1 MPKASLIN
9 QIDDWLNEQALR
21 TPDIVELFEGTSHR
35 LVGIGMPIARGLLM
49 WSTLHP
55 LFQAEN
61 VLWKRGVKAE
71 LGQFPHQDEVN
82 PMWLRSPMHFMLES
96 GIHVFRR
103 RLTGPSKL
111 LDFPIL
117 EDLAGEGYTDYL
129 LIGTE
134 LFAYGVYRDS
144 QRRGIFVAWASDRP
158 DGFTDDE
165 LDVLQRVQ
173 RGLATACKTVIQS
186 RIARNISEAYLGR
199 QTGEKVLEGSIRL
212 GDGEQTRALVWYSDL
227 RSSTRLAESMPSAD
241 FLALLNVYFE
251 CAARPIIAA
260 GGEVLAFVGD
270 AVLAMLPVAS
280 DFELPGLAR
289 RAVAAV
295 GESLTLADKVNAE
308 RAAANLEPI
317 GYGIGLNIGTVMYG
331 NIGVP
336 ERLAFSAV
344 GPTVIEVAR
353 IEKLTKAVGARAIAT
368 RDIASFE
375 PHLWRSI
382 GEHSLEGSNYR
393 QELFGFR
400 ETEAAQA
407 AA

>member
-1 MPKASLIN
+1 MVAS
-9 QIDDWLNEQALR
+9 
-21 TPDIVELFEGTSHR
+21 
-35 LVGIGMPIARGLLM
+35 
-49 WSTLHP
+49 
-55 LFQAEN
+55 
-61 VLWKRGVKAE
+61 
-71 LGQFPHQDEVN
+71 
-82 PMWLRSPMHFMLES
+82 
-96 GIHVFRR
+96 
-103 RLTGPSKL
+103 
-111 LDFPIL
+111 
-117 EDLAGEGYTDYL
+117 
-129 LIGTE
+129 
-134 LFAYGVYRDS
+134 
-144 QRRGIFVAWASDRP
+144 
-158 DGFTDDE
+158 
-165 LDVLQRVQ
+165 
-173 RGLATACKTVIQS
+173 
-186 RIARNISEAYLGR
+186 
-199 QTGEKVLEGSIRL
+199 
-212 GDGEQTRALVWYSDL
+212 
-227 RSSTRLAESMPSAD
+227 
-241 FLALLNVYFE
+241 
-251 CAARPIIAA
+251 
-260 GGEVLAFVGD
+260 
-270 AVLAMLPVAS
+270 AVLAMLPVAGV
-280 DFELPGLAR
+280 FELPGLAR

-295 GESLTLADKVNAE
+295 GESLTLADRVNAE